1 MNKNEMI
8 KNFIKN
14 QDYREA
20 IKCLD
25 HLKEYIAGLEQ
36 RNIDLQSIVA
46 NPEEEVARCRAEVRE
61 LQLKLRLQ
69 DAYSISR
76 EERLEGHKWLTQHN
90 DDLHN
95 GLDDHHWE
103 ISPFELGIAVAIVCD
118 QCGEKYCVR
127 TD

>member
-1 MNKNEMI
+1 MDELTK
-8 KNFIKN
+8 FIKN
-14 QDYREA
+14 KNHNEA

-25 HLKEYIAGLEQ
+25 HLKKYISDLAQ
-36 RNIDLQSIVA
+36 KNIDLQSIVTD
-46 NPEEEVARCRAEVRE
+46 PEGEIARCHAEVRE

-69 DAYSISR
+69 DAYSISS

-103 ISPFELGIAVAIVCD
+103 ISPFALGIAVAIVCD